1 MKKFAA
7 LLVCAVL
14 CPAVWGSEF
23 RAGEVTRLED
33 IPQDQQQTDDNG
45 DVLSLLS
52 IKTDIPSL
60 HFEPSW
66 LGIYNIEKTEGGY
79 DLLLPY
85 GSAWLRLSAP
95 GFKSYQWDFGVK
107 DGLNPGVHY
116 YGTIEQEG
124 TAPQPDSLADV
135 NITGT
140 FESRMWDLEVR
151 MVRGDSRPMLKIN
164 TDLPFAFL
172 KQYVLR
178 EGAYEA
184 QETNMAP
191 YKLRFPAGTSLQ
203 EVVRTDTI
211 GGDIAWDTKMESS
224 NVYMLDLSW
233 TDKKYVRDLAQNIK
247 QRMKR

>member
-1 MKKFAA
+1 
-7 LLVCAVL
+7 
-14 CPAVWGSEF
+14 
-23 RAGEVTRLED
+23 
-33 IPQDQQQTDDNG
+33 
-45 DVLSLLS
+45 
-52 IKTDIPSL
+52 
-60 HFEPSW
+60 
-66 LGIYNIEKTEGGY
+66 
-79 DLLLPY
+79 
-85 GSAWLRLSAP
+85 
-95 GFKSYQWDFGVK
+95 
-107 DGLNPGVHY
+107 
-116 YGTIEQEG
+116 
-124 TAPQPDSLADV
+124 
-135 NITGT
+135 
-140 FESRMWDLEVR
+140 MWDLEVR

-191 YKLRFPAGTSLQ
+191 YKLRFPVGTTLQ

-224 NVYMLDLSW
+224 SVYVLDLSW